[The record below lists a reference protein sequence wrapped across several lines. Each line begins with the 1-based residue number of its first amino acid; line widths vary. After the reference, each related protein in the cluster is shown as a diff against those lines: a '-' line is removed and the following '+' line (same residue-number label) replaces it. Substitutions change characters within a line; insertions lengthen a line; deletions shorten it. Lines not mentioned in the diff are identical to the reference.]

1 MPRLHRTRPIMSSR
15 KVSFDTDD
23 KSSVKHSRIGVWDLY
38 EQIPPRLVGWPSLQ
52 PLFDVVENLPYVWHM
67 LVDVSSIRECNILL
81 LAYLVIELFVSLIP
95 ALSLWSVSFFLF
107 HWHNH
112 RTHPVS
118 VGILASFCTLC
129 VSVQTWDQSLTWWW
143 QVQTAVQHR
152 SVDKS
157 LLFQVASGRFLCA
170 LATRILR
177 YTKHRLA
184 VPLNARIKQYY
195 SVHMFHAM
203 ARLDLPTFDDPKVQ
217 RQLESSFPQSS
228 RSSIAWDTVTMISHI
243 MTTVVQLAS
252 QLSVLVRVLN
262 DQQDGPLL
270 ALLSFAE
277 ALFQRSAIREPFFH
291 RGGKHLS
298 TQMCK
303 SPTLRS

>member
-1 MPRLHRTRPIMSSR
+1 MEHRT
-15 KVSFDTDD
+15 
-23 KSSVKHSRIGVWDLY
+23 
-38 EQIPPRLVGWPSLQ
+38 
-52 PLFDVVENLPYVWHM
+52 
-67 LVDVSSIRECNILL
+67 
-81 LAYLVIELFVSLIP
+81 
-95 ALSLWSVSFFLF
+95 
-107 HWHNH
+107 
-112 RTHPVS
+112 
-118 VGILASFCTLC
+118 
-129 VSVQTWDQSLTWWW
+129 
-143 QVQTAVQHR
+143 
-152 SVDKS
+152 VDKS

-170 LATRILR
+170 LAARILR
-177 YTKHRLA
+177 YTKQRLA

-277 ALFQRSAIREPFFH
+277 ALFQRSATREPFFH
-291 RGGKHLS
+291 RGGVHFSFSSRVRL
-298 TQMCK
+298 THT
-303 SPTLRS
+303 PLTLHS